1 MEHVQTIFTQICKE
15 DCERRKMSVKTVR
28 TDNGDE
34 SFFNGKSI
42 GVNLTYNDITAFYAG
57 QDCFY
62 RMAIDEIINYRNWL
76 EGIRLYRYADEYIAE
91 CRKGIGSYKQRKM
104 A

>member
-28 TDNGDE
+28 TNNGDE
-34 SFFNGKSI
+34 SFFNGKPI

-76 EGIRLYRYADEYIAE
+76 EGLRAIQYADSYIAE
-91 CRKGIGSYKQRKM
+91 CRNKINSCKFKK